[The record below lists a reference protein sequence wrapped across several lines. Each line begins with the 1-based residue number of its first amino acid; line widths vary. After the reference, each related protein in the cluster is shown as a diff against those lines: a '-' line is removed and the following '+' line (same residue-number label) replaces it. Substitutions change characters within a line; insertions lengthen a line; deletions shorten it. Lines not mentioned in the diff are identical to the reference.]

1 MLRLLTENTLD
12 REEKIMAE
20 WVERKISDIGT
31 VVGGAT
37 PSTKKPENYEGGK
50 IAWIT
55 PKDLSTFSGRYIER
69 GERNITE
76 IGLKS
81 CSTQLLPPNTV
92 LFSSRAPIGYVA
104 ITANEVCTNQGFK
117 SVIPNENTDPLFLF
131 YLLKYNKDK
140 IEGMGSGTTF
150 KEVSGNTM
158 KNIVVNV
165 PTDKKVQE
173 KIAAIL
179 GSIDDKIEENE
190 QINNNLLEQ
199 IKTIC
204 TAWLSEYKPFDG
216 VMPSDWVETPLSDIA
231 EFISGYSYKGTELTD
246 STIAMATIKNFDR
259 KGGFKL
265 DGYKEIIPSSK
276 LKESQHAELFDTLVA
291 HTDLTQ
297 NAEVIGNAELVMSK
311 SGYDDIVFSMDL
323 VKVLP
328 KKDGVSK
335 FLIAAILQ
343 DKKFKAHCLG
353 YVNGTTVLHL
363 SKKALPEYKLLLP
376 SDFSTLKP
384 LDEVVTA
391 LYKQVSSNISENTYL
406 EELRESL
413 LPKLMSGELD
423 VSDIEI

>member
-1 MLRLLTENTLD
+1 MLRLHIENILD

-37 PSTKKPENYEGGK
+37 PSTKKPENYEDGE

-69 GERNITE
+69 GGRNITE

-104 ITANEVCTNQGFK
+104 IAANEVCTNQGFK

-190 QINNNLLEQ
+190 QINNNLEQ
-199 IKTIC
+199 QAQAIF
-204 TAWLSEYKPFDG
+204 ANEFLSLDTLPEGWKQA
-216 VMPSDWVETPLSDIA
+216 SLIDIA
-231 EFISGYSYKGTELTD
+231 DYLNGLAMQKYRPTADESGIPVLKIKELRQGCCD
-246 STIAMATIKNFDR
+246 DNSELCSPSIKSDYIIHDGDVIFSWSGSLLVDLWC
-259 KGGFKL
+259 GGICGLNQHLFKVT
-265 DGYKEIIPSSK
+265 SSK
-276 LKESQHAELFDTLVA
+276 YDKWFYYAWTKHHLDRFVAVAADKATTMGHIKRDELA
-291 HTDLTQ
+291 K
-297 NAEVIGNAELVMSK
+297 AEVLIPNESDYNRIGALLQPIYEMIISNRIEN
-311 SGYDDIVFSMDL
+311 
-323 VKVLP
+323 
-328 KKDGVSK
+328 KK
-335 FLIAAILQ
+335 LAATR
-343 DKKFKAHCLG
+343 D
-353 YVNGTTVLHL
+353 T
-363 SKKALPEYKLLLP
+363 
-376 SDFSTLKP
+376 
-384 LDEVVTA
+384 
-391 LYKQVSSNISENTYL
+391 
-406 EELRESL
+406 L
-413 LPKLMSGELD
+413 LPKLMNGEID
-423 VSDIEI
+423 MSEVDYE